1 MLRRVQDFTI
11 RFKLG
16 IMNLEVD
23 VSVMLKVLNRIGYQ
37 KGVLVQDI

>member
-1 MLRRVQDFTI
+1 MLRRVQDFMI